1 MDILI
6 VYYFLFVFIGLLAF
20 LENCS
25 IDVRLRGALNVFVF
39 LTLLI
44 FYGLRFDVGND
55 WHVYYK
61 FFNVVEPIESVIGG
75 PSSAPNFYDQ
85 DYQVFEVGFRVLNA
99 VVKSVTSDFQWLVFI
114 ISAFNLSLLYSFFY
128 DQKIKYINTVIVV
141 FLSIAM
147 FRDFD
152 VLRQSITFYI
162 FLYSLRYLRVGFFR
176 YSAINLL
183 GCLFHMGALIFL
195 IFYPVL
201 KARISRGA
209 LFILL
214 VLYVG
219 TIFFQPPLLSFLL
232 NLIQGVEYT
241 SAFTSKLGAMNEYLN
256 FPRELGLTITLPSI
270 FFLCIL
276 ISKYN
281 IYNDLAERDRIAI
294 NLFLCY
300 VLVCVLGSE
309 LNEFVVRFGFY
320 FYIGIALFFSYMHVF
335 FNGRFRIFIALLP
348 VVFSIV
354 KLSLMML
361 VPATK
366 LSYTPYTNYIFSSS
380 DDREA
385 RVFERQF
392 EVFEYYQGRITE
404 K

>member
-6 VYYFLFVFIGLLAF
+6 LYYVLFGFIGFLAF

-25 IDVRLRGALNVFVF
+25 IDAQFRRALNLLVFSI
-39 LTLLI
+39 LLI

-55 WHVYYK
+55 WYAYYN
-61 FFNVVEPIESVIGG
+61 FFNVVEPIESVLGG
-75 PSSAPNFYDQ
+75 PSFAPNFYDQ
-85 DYQVFEVGFRVLNA
+85 DYQVFEIGFRVLNA
-99 VVKSVTSDFQWLVFI
+99 VVKSFTSEFQWLVFI
-114 ISAFNLSLLYSFFY
+114 ISAFNLSLLYCFFY
-128 DQKIKYINTVIVV
+128 NQNIKYINTVVVV

-162 FLYSLRYLRVGFFR
+162 FLYSLRYLHVGFFR
-176 YSAINLL
+176 YLAMNLF
-183 GCLFHMGALIFL
+183 GSLFHAGAFIF
-195 IFYPVL
+195 IFFYPVL
-201 KARISRGA
+201 KAKISRRTIS
-209 LFILL
+209 ILL
-214 VLYVG
+214 IFYVG

-232 NLIQGVEYT
+232 NLIQGFEYL
-241 SAFTSKLGAMNEYLN
+241 SVFTSKLSAMNEYLN
-256 FPRELGLTITLPSI
+256 IPREFGVTITLPSI

-276 ISKYN
+276 IVKYN
-281 IYNDLAERDRIAI
+281 SYSDLAENDRVAI

-300 VLVCVLGSE
+300 VLVCVLGAE

-320 FYIGIALFFSYMHVF
+320 FYIGIALFFSYIHVF
-335 FNGRFRIFIALLP
+335 FNGRFRVLIALLP
-348 VVFSIV
+348 AVFSIA
-354 KLSLMML
+354 KLSLMMS

-366 LSYTPYTNYIFSSS
+366 LSYTPYTNYIFSAS

-385 RVFERQF
+385 RVLERQM
-392 EVFEYYQGRITE
+392 EVFEYYQKRISE